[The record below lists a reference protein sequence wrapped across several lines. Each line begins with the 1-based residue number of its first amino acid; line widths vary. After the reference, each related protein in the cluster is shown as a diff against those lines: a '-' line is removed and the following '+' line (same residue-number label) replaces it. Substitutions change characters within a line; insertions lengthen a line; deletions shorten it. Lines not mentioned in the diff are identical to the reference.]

1 MSWYIVCVFHSGRR
15 KPSEVLEPHRR
26 RAVVVWTVS
35 VVAIFAYSGWLCYK
49 AAEKAKAPDTS
60 FVLTNEVY
68 KFPDLWICLFVNY
81 GCDEWELEEG
91 CVDSAWMT
99 EGGVPDA
106 VFYPRVKLDQL
117 QETTTEELQIE
128 AIPENTD
135 YDSEGNYV
143 EDGRGQCVIFK
154 TSAATTFVGQE
165 RDPHE
170 YLDYVHLDQ
179 MYWYP
184 GGKFGN
190 STTCVVDGVE
200 WADHREWVYGF
211 LSDPEDPAA
220 ISTGFPLSYSC
231 ITNTSNTHIFNTLGI
246 GLTNQNKFME
256 DDISSYKALFTNF
269 GVHKNTVN
277 PNVTMPYAHLSLEM
291 KQQADS
297 WEIITESNPY
307 EFAEMFGNIGGFWD
321 LLLILWPLCF
331 VATTQQD
338 PHLKPRT
345 FKKSVIRGAERAA
358 GVTKVIA
365 RAAPI
370 RHSSSMTATPAV
382 DGFEDQEV
390 VPAWEGQ
397 PVQKQR
403 PLQLATN
410 WQDARRS

>member
-1 MSWYIVCVFHSGRR
+1 
-15 KPSEVLEPHRR
+15 KPSQVQASHRR
-26 RAVVVWTVS
+26 RAVMVWIVS
-35 VVAIFAYSGWLCYK
+35 VVGIIAYSGWLFYK

-60 FVLTNEVY
+60 FALTNVVY
-68 KFPDLWICLFVNY
+68 KYPDLWICPYVNY
-81 GCDEWELEEG
+81 GCDEYELEEE

-99 EGGVPDA
+99 EGGKPDA

-117 QETTTEELQIE
+117 HQVTTEERKIN
-128 AIPENTD
+128 AIPDFTD
-135 YDSEGNYV
+135 FDSEGN
-143 EDGRGQCVIFK
+143 EEENGRGHCVIFE
-154 TSAATTFVGQE
+154 TSAATDFVGQE
-165 RDPHE
+165 RDSHE
-170 YLDYVHLDQ
+170 YLDYVHLD

-190 STTCVVDGVE
+190 STTCVAEGVE

-211 LSDPEDPAA
+211 LSDPEDPTA

-246 GLTNQNKFME
+246 GLTNQNKFMS

-277 PNVTMPYAHLSLEM
+277 PNITMPYAHVSLEM

-331 VATTQQD
+331 VAATQED

-345 FKKSVIRGAERAA
+345 FKKSVMRGAERAA

-365 RAAPI
+365 RAVPM
-370 RHSSSMTATPAV
+370 RHSGTTRQAAAV
-382 DGFEDQEV
+382 DGFEGSEEV
-390 VPAWEGQ
+390 PPWERQPAQRQQVPQ
-397 PVQKQR
+397 S
-403 PLQLATN
+403 ATN
-410 WQDARRS
+410 WQDARQC

>member
-1 MSWYIVCVFHSGRR
+1 MEFRSRSIYPTTRKDSSW
-15 KPSEVLEPHRR
+15 L
-26 RAVVVWTVS
+26 
-35 VVAIFAYSGWLCYK
+35 LYK
-49 AAEKAKAPDTS
+49 ATEKAKSPDTS
-60 FVLTNEVY
+60 FVMTSEVY
-68 KFPDLWICLFVNY
+68 KYPDLWICLYNNY
-81 GCDEWELEEG
+81 GCDEWELEEE

-154 TSAATTFVGQE
+154 TSSATAFVGQE

-170 YLDYVHLDQ
+170 YLDYIHMD

-190 STTCVVDGVE
+190 STTCVADGVQ
-200 WADHREWVYGF
+200 WTDHREWVVGF

-256 DDISSYKALFTNF
+256 DDQSSYKALFTNF
-269 GVHKNTVN
+269 GLHKNTVSSN
-277 PNVTMPYAHLSLEM
+277 ITMPYAHLSLEM

-321 LLLILWPLCF
+321 ILLILWPLCF
-331 VATTQQD
+331 VATTQED

-365 RAAPI
+365 RTAPI
-370 RHSSSMTATPAV
+370 RRSSTRSRAAAV
-382 DGFEDQEV
+382 NGFEGQEE
-390 VPAWEGQ
+390 VPAWERQ
-397 PVQKQR
+397 PTQQQQQ
-403 PLQLATN
+403 PPESA
-410 WQDARRS
+410 SHC

>member
-1 MSWYIVCVFHSGRR
+1 MSCCTDVLVFFTDRR
-15 KPSEVLEPHRR
+15 KPGEVLESHRR
-26 RAVVVWTVS
+26 RAVVVWTGS

-60 FVLTNEVY
+60 FVLTNVVY
-68 KFPDLWICLFVNY
+68 KYPDLWICPYVNY
-81 GCDEWELEEG
+81 GCDAWELEEE

-99 EGGVPDA
+99 EGGEPDA
-106 VFYPRVKLDQL
+106 VFYPREKLDQL
-117 QETTTEELQIE
+117 HQVTTEERKIA
-128 AIPENTD
+128 AIPDLTNF
-135 YDSEGNYV
+135 DSEGNFV
-143 EDGRGQCVIFK
+143 EDGRGHCVIFE
-154 TSAATTFVGQE
+154 TSAATDFVGQE
-165 RDPHE
+165 RDSHE
-170 YLDYVHLDQ
+170 YLDYIHLD

-190 STTCVVDGVE
+190 STTCVAEGVE

-211 LSDPEDPAA
+211 LSDPEDSTA

-331 VATTQQD
+331 VTATQQD

-365 RAAPI
+365 RAAPV
-370 RHSSSMTATPAV
+370 RHSNAMPGV
-382 DGFEDQEV
+382 DGFEDQEE

-397 PVQKQR
+397 PVQRQQ
-403 PLQLATN
+403 PPQSATN
-410 WQDARRS
+410 WQEAHRC